1 MNYIKGLRIFMN
13 KDPFAK
19 IQYDCEHYYNENECR
34 ILTCLVCKNKKCT
47 FYKKAQPTRINL
59 GDKSW

>member
-1 MNYIKGLRIFMN
+1 MN